1 MKVQKGGNIEESNSD
16 VNNEQNSLEAP
27 STDNQPSWWKSITG
41 MFSSN
46 DNTQS
51 NPKNKEES
59 TNNEPMTGGKKKK
72 TVTKRKKTKQRKTAR
87 KPRSKK
93 HQR

>member
-27 STDNQPSWWKSITG
+27 STDNQPSWWGRITG
-41 MFSSN
+41 IFSFNN
-46 DNTQS
+46 DNSQS
-51 NPKNKEES
+51 NSDNNNKS
-59 TNNEPMTGGKKKK
+59 DDTQPMTGGKKKRK
-72 TVTKRKKTKQRKTAR
+72 VTKRNKCKQKKTAR

-93 HQR
+93 H